1 MIEYVPWSLS
11 FEDSGRRGWGAVRPT
26 PLQWEA
32 VNFRGPDNDTADVEI
47 TGFGHRKIGFA
58 EGPLVHSPAQLSTLM
73 GVQMPSEDDVLHA
86 DKLPSFGGAL
96 SREESEALMGFL
108 TVDYLRVPLVLGF
121 FATGDRLT
129 YLFNP
134 ELQRL
139 LRAAIFEAGAWSPP
153 LKPVT
158 VTHVPIRQTAT
169 QQRDAVQQRALNAAI
184 IPVEQQVLGTATGLL
199 LNELRFSPG
208 ASLDPL
214 VKMLTLCGPLLVV
227 ETKAAGV
234 ESGSGPSA
242 YSTEAPFLILMIGLT
257 LDVLS

>member
-96 SREESEALMGFL
+96 SREES
-108 TVDYLRVPLVLGF
+108 
-121 FATGDRLT
+121 DRA
-129 YLFNP
+129 Y
-134 ELQRL
+134 QRY
-139 LRAAIFEAGAWSPP
+139 
-153 LKPVT
+153 
-158 VTHVPIRQTAT
+158 
-169 QQRDAVQQRALNAAI
+169 AV
-184 IPVEQQVLGTATGLL
+184 
-199 LNELRFSPG
+199 PG
-208 ASLDPL
+208 AGRVFFEGAFANVDPRSPAR
-214 VKMLTLCGPLLVV
+214 V
-227 ETKAAGV
+227 A
-234 ESGSGPSA
+234 
-242 YSTEAPFLILMIGLT
+242 
-257 LDVLS
+257 